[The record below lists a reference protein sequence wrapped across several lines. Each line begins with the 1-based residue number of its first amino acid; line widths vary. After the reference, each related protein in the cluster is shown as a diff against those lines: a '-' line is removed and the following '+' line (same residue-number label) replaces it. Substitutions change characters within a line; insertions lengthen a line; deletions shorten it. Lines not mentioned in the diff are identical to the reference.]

1 MSAFEGFLSSHGM
14 KDALIKIA
22 DKEISGWKHLYIAI
36 QGGVKEYL
44 FATDEAVY
52 IIKKGYMTGH
62 TFGSGVY
69 RIPYQNITNVL
80 VEYHFMSGYLEVTTS
95 GMPHE
100 TKSYWSTDKK
110 TDPKK
115 APNCITILNK
125 KDARDFQKVA
135 DKILQMSSESQS
147 NKMNIQQQVDYTD
160 ELINL
165 KKLVDAGVI
174 TQDEFDA
181 KKKQILGL

>member
-1 MSAFEGFLSSHGM
+1 MSAFEVFLSSHGM
-14 KDALIKIA
+14 KDALIEIA
-22 DKEISGWKHLYIAI
+22 DKEISGWEHLYIAI

-62 TFGSGVY
+62 TFGNGVY

-80 VEYHFMSGYLEVTTS
+80 VEYHFMSGYLKVTTS

-110 TDPKK
+110 R
-115 APNCITILNK
+115 I
-125 KDARDFQKVA
+125 
-135 DKILQMSSESQS
+135 
-147 NKMNIQQQVDYTD
+147 
-160 ELINL
+160 L
-165 KKLVDAGVI
+165 KKRLIV
-174 TQDEFDA
+174 
-181 KKKQILGL
+181 